1 MEVGAN
7 LLVFFV
13 FTVFDALL
21 VFPVVP
27 DVLELLV
34 NYGLLGLGPVGFG
47 ENAVLVIGDVRTE
60 NFFREFSRFFEISY
74 V

>member
-1 MEVGAN
+1 MEVRVN

-21 VFPVVP
+21 EFPVVP
-27 DVLELLV
+27 NVLQLFV
-34 NYGLLGLGPVGFG
+34 NYSLFRLGSVGFG

-60 NFFREFSRFFEISY
+60 NFFRECSRFFELPYI
-74 V
+74 

>member
-1 MEVGAN
+1 MVFFGRVNPIIIVAWQTFKFEVIINFLIKELRVN

-21 VFPVVP
+21 EFPVVP

-34 NYGLLGLGPVGFG
+34 NYGLLGLGPVGF
-47 ENAVLVIGDVRTE
+47 
-60 NFFREFSRFFEISY
+60 
-74 V
+74 